1 MRWGA
6 LSRNEKG
13 FVLALRRTACLWL
26 LPLYAALI
34 WGLYPPDVLAE
45 ASTQRLLILSGAVL
59 SSYAILV
66 CAFQF
71 LLPRLID
78 LPDECDFVAR
88 EHGRE
93 RRSFHFACLFS
104 HDEHNPFARLSTG
117 FATLFWLMTLPL
129 ALLGLIALAGFGLPG
144 EAVGGLIIAGALLN
158 LAVVWRERAFLRTAG
173 VLPLQDEAVA

>member
-6 LSRNEKG
+6 LGRNEQG

-34 WGLYPPDVLAE
+34 WGLYPPDAWLD
-45 ASTQRLLILSGAVL
+45 ASASRLLILGATVL
-59 SSYAILV
+59 SSYLVLV

-93 RRSFHFACLFS
+93 RRTFHFACLFS
-104 HDEHNPFARLSTG
+104 HDEHNPFARLSSG

-144 EAVGGLIIAGALLN
+144 EAVGGLIVAGALLN
-158 LAVVWRERAFLRTAG
+158 LAVVWRERAFLRSQG